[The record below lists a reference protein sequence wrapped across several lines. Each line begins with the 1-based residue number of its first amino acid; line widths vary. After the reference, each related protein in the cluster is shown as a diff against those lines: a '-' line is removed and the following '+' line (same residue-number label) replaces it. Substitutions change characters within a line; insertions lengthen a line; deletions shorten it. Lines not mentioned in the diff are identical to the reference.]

1 MTKTNLFTGTLNLLI
16 LQALRAEPLHGY
28 AIGLWIRETSEGVLG
43 VEEGQ
48 LYPAL
53 HRLEKK
59 GWIRARKGKTQTG
72 RMANFYRLTPAGVRQ
87 LEAEEANW
95 LEYSDAMRTV
105 LDKGR
110 T

>member
-1 MTKTNLFTGTLNLLI
+1 MGTTNLFTGTLNLLI
-16 LQALRAEPLHGY
+16 LQALRGEPLHGY

-72 RMANFYRLTPAGVRQ
+72 RLANFYRLTPDGLRN
-87 LEAEEANW
+87 LEAEEAKW
-95 LEYSDAMRTV
+95 IEYSDAMHTV
-105 LDKGR
+105 FNKARD
-110 T
+110 